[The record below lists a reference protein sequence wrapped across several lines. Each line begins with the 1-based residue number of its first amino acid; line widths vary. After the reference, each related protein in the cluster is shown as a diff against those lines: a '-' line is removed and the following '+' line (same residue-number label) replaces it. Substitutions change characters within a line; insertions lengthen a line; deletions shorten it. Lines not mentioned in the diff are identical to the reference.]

1 MPYNDGMNTSFSRW
15 LTWPIIIGVLLVV
28 VALYAG
34 GKYNGFITQNES
46 IDAQWAQVES
56 QYQRRF
62 DLIPNLVAS
71 VQGAMQQEQAVFT
84 AIADARTRY
93 AGAGTTEEKAAA
105 ATQVESAL
113 GRLLVVMENYPQL
126 ASIGTVQSLMAELAG
141 TENRVSV
148 ERMRYNELVR
158 DYNVSVKTFPGT
170 LIAGM
175 FGFDARTMFEAAAGA
190 ETAPKVEL

>member
-1 MPYNDGMNTSFSRW
+1 MNPSFAKW
-15 LTWPIIIGVLLVV
+15 LTWPIIIGVLVV
-28 VALYAG
+28 IVAVYAG
-34 GKYNGFITQNES
+34 GKYNGLVTQSEG

-71 VQGAMQQEQAVFT
+71 VQGAMKQEQAVFT

-93 AGAGTTEEKAAA
+93 AGAATPETKAAA

-148 ERMRYNELVR
+148 ERMRYNEMVR
-158 DYNVSVKTFPGT
+158 DYNVSVKTFPGA
-170 LIAGM
+170 LVARV
-175 FGFDARTMFEAAAGA
+175 FGFDARTMFEAATGA
-190 ETAPKVEL
+190 EVAPKVEL